1 MAPGSPTCGPFGENG
16 VYTRADGTV
25 INGTRTTLGP
35 DYGTVTKQTSV
46 GYSRYNG
53 MELNFRY
60 THGPFNV
67 QSGYTYSKSVDV
79 SSNLGEQINPFNVSA
94 TEAPSAYDMRHNF
107 VVSYNYELPIEQ
119 VFKTTN
125 GWTTGWSWSGT
136 TRLSSG
142 FPVTLYN
149 PTDTSL
155 LGTFGNGVNNN
166 LVDTPNYVPGC
177 DLKINHDPA
186 KGPAFNTD
194 CFSMP
199 ALGQLGNAP
208 RRFFYGPGIENFDLA
223 LIKRV
228 RFDQKRNLEI
238 RLEAFNLFNHPQFY
252 GAGAVDGNIAS
263 PTFGEIEAA
272 AAPRFIQLAAKFTF

>member
-1 MAPGSPTCGPFGENG
+1 
-16 VYTRADGTV
+16 
-25 INGTRTTLGP
+25 
-35 DYGTVTKQTSV
+35 
-46 GYSRYNG
+46 
-53 MELNFRY
+53 
-60 THGPFNV
+60 
-67 QSGYTYSKSVDV
+67 
-79 SSNLGEQINPFNVSA
+79 
-94 TEAPSAYDMRHNF
+94 MRHNF
-107 VVSYNYELPIEQ
+107 VVSYNYELPFAQ
-119 VFKTTN
+119 WFKRTN
-125 GWTTGWSWSGT
+125 PWTAGWSLSGT

-166 LVDTPNYVPGC
+166 LVDTPNYTSGC
-177 DLKINHDPA
+177 DLKLNRDP
-186 KGPAFNTD
+186 KNGPAFNTD
-194 CFSMP
+194 CFSLP

-228 RFDQKRNLEI
+228 TFAKTRSLEI
-238 RLEAFNLFNHPQFY
+238 RLESFNLFNHPQFY

-272 AAPRFIQLAAKFTF
+272 AAPRFVQIAAKLSF

>member
-1 MAPGSPTCGPFGENG
+1 M
-16 VYTRADGTV
+16 
-25 INGTRTTLGP
+25 INGTRTALGP
-35 DYGTVTKQTSV
+35 ELRHVTEQKSI
-46 GYSRYNG
+46 GYSRYNALETEPALHEG
-53 MELNFRY
+53 TGDASSPATRSASRW
-60 THGPFNV
+60 T
-67 QSGYTYSKSVDV
+67 S
-79 SSNLGEQINPFNVSA
+79 SSNLGEQVEPVRRRAVRSA
-94 TEAPSAYDMRHNF
+94 VGVRHAPQLRRQLQLRAAVRAAVRHAAA
-107 VVSYNYELPIEQ
+107 
-119 VFKTTN
+119 
-125 GWTTGWSWSGT
+125 SWRPGGRISGT
-136 TRLSSG
+136 TRFSSG

-166 LVDTPNYVPGC
+166 LLDTPNYTPGC

-194 CFSMP
+194 CFSLP

-228 RFDQKRNLEI
+228 TFDTSR
-238 RLEAFNLFNHPQFY
+238 EASNCGSKTFNVFNHPQFY

-263 PTFGEIEAA
+263 PTFGQIVTA